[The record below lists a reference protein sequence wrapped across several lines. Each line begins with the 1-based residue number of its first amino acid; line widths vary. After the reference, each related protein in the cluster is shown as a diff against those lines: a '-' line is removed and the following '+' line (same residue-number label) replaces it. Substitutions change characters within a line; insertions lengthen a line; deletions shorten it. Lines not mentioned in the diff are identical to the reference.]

1 MTDMDGPDGR
11 TWTDRTDRTDSPD
24 GPDGPGMAEDKHW
37 CFTPI
42 VFLRTSKGKGGVFAR
57 VVNIFEQKGWK
68 QKSWVLAK
76 EPHSEAAALR
86 NMSNYKN
93 MNFKLDVHE
102 VDFASSCSI
111 PGRTAWAS
119 PQEGKAKTAYCTF
132 GSHVHMLPGQ
142 NIFPREVPEE
152 EQKVEDPLLH
162 LYTNVA
168 NFLGAERDLHA
179 DGVKP
184 FEDELSLLAVLNA
197 LEILRLHGRNIF
209 QVHLRSSNMK
219 AAIGWLDRYDVPEL
233 KESFRRLKATW
244 AQRKSE
250 VSAW

>member
-1 MTDMDGPDGR
+1 
-11 TWTDRTDRTDSPD
+11 
-24 GPDGPGMAEDKHW
+24 
-37 CFTPI
+37 
-42 VFLRTSKGKGGVFAR
+42 
-57 VVNIFEQKGWK
+57 
-68 QKSWVLAK
+68 
-76 EPHSEAAALR
+76 
-86 NMSNYKN
+86 
-93 MNFKLDVHE
+93 
-102 VDFASSCSI
+102 
-111 PGRTAWAS
+111 
-119 PQEGKAKTAYCTF
+119 
-132 GSHVHMLPGQ
+132 MLPGQ

-168 NFLGAERDLHA
+168 NFLGVERDLHV

-219 AAIGWLDRYDVPEL
+219 AAIGWLGRYDVLEV
-233 KESFRRLKATW
+233 KESFKRLKATW
-244 AQRKSE
+244 NQRKSE